1 MTPRTEA
8 TELRKSTVILEES
21 PEGKWTLTAPGLP
34 GYIAF
39 GDSEEEVLALAREGI
54 PFHLECLRE
63 EGRDVPEGEG
73 DAKVITLEVAA

>member
-1 MTPRTEA
+1 MKTYKA
-8 TELRKSTVILEES
+8 VVEEDS
-21 PEGKWTLTAPGLP
+21 EGKWTLTVPALP

-63 EGRDVPEGEG
+63 EGRRVPEKEGE
-73 DAKVITLEVAA
+73 AKVVELEVAA